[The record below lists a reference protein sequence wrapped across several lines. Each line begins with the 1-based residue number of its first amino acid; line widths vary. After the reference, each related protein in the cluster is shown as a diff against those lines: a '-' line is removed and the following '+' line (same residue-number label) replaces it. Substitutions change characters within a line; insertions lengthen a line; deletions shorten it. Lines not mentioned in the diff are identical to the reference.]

1 MSDEEHSA
9 SEHSSPLCTTPLSSP
24 YNDSVEEQLYGA
36 QPFLFEPEVTDSNSG
51 SSSDSDD
58 PDSPAESNR
67 LGNSNW

>member
-9 SEHSSPLCTTPLSSP
+9 SEHSSPLCTTPLSSN
-24 YNDSVEEQLYGA
+24 NDSVEEQLYGA

-58 PDSPAESNR
+58 PDSPAGSNR

>member
-9 SEHSSPLCTTPLSSP
+9 SEHSAPLCTPLSSP
-24 YNDSVEEQLYGA
+24 NNDNVEEQLYGA

-58 PDSPAESNR
+58 PDSPAGSDR

>member
-1 MSDEEHSA
+1 MSDEEHSV
-9 SEHSSPLCTTPLSSP
+9 SEHSSPLCTTPCPLLTM
-24 YNDSVEEQLYGA
+24 SVEEQLCGA

-58 PDSPAESNR
+58 PDSPAGSNR

>member
-1 MSDEEHSA
+1 MSDEEPSV
-9 SEHSSPLCTTPLSSP
+9 SEHSSPLCTTLCPLLTM
-24 YNDSVEEQLYGA
+24 SVEEQLYGA

-58 PDSPAESNR
+58 PDSPAGSNR